1 MDFFNIYAYIIFF
14 TGVNKTT
21 CFTCTEY
28 ELSGLSCDKNF
39 TVVPCSTQCAI
50 LRGQTKY
57 DAYDQVIVPIEIREC
72 FDCTGNGLVFI
83 LSRGCLV
90 KKSGNQADRSY
101 QSHEKQHKIG

>member
-1 MDFFNIYAYIIFF
+1 MDFFNIYAYILFF

-50 LRGQTKY
+50 LRGQIKY
-57 DAYDQVIVPIEIREC
+57 DAYDQVIVPIEIRGC

-83 LSRGCLV
+83 LSRRCLV

>member
-1 MDFFNIYAYIIFF
+1 MDFFNIYAYILFF

-28 ELSGLSCDKNF
+28 ERSGLSCDKNF